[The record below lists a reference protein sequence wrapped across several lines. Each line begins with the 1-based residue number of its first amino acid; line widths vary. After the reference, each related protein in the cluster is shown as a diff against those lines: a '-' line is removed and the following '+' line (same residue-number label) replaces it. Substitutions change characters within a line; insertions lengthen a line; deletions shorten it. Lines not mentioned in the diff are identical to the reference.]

1 MHCLSPDSMLLAD
14 FAEKDEN
21 VQGEKLHATNLS
33 AHIHQQRL
41 ISLMV
46 VEPRFWNRSTYNL
59 QRLALQAMLQH
70 AQKLE
75 DEKIGVPRLSA
86 K

>member
-1 MHCLSPDSMLLAD
+1 MLLAD

-21 VQGEKLHATNLS
+21 VQWEKLHATNLS
-33 AHIHQQRL
+33 SQNHQQRL
-41 ISLMV
+41 IYLMV
-46 VEPRFWNRSTYNL
+46 VEPRFWNTTTYSS

-70 AQKLE
+70 AEKLE